1 MNSSA
6 DSIEFK
12 PPQSGRWLGPMGLAV
27 IVHVL
32 LIVALTWGVHWQKD
46 NTPTFE
52 AELWSPVAQKAAPR
66 AVEPP
71 PPPPPPPA
79 PRPAPKPEPK
89 PQPAPEPAPVKKD
102 ADIAVEQAKKLKE
115 EQERQRLAQE
125 KAKKEKAERERVE
138 KEKRERERK
147 LAEEKKKKEAEEQKK
162 RLAEQKRKE
171 EAAKRK
177 LEEDRQQASQ
187 RIRDEQMRRILGQA
201 GATGAPDSTGTAQR
215 SSGPS
220 SSYAGMV
227 AARIR
232 PNIIYTQDFPSR
244 LATEVEVRAQPDGR
258 ITDRRVVR
266 SSGNRDWDE
275 AALRAIDRTGSLP
288 RDVDGRVP
296 SPIVIVVRP
305 MD

>member
-1 MNSSA
+1 
-6 DSIEFK
+6 
-12 PPQSGRWLGPMGLAV
+12 MGLAV

-32 LIVALTWGVHWQKD
+32 LIAALTWGVHWKQD
-46 NTPTFE
+46 ATPTFE
-52 AELWSPVAQKAAPR
+52 AELWSPVARQAAPR

-71 PPPPPPPA
+71 PPPPQPE
-79 PRPAPKPEPK
+79 PKPEPQPEPKPEPRPK
-89 PQPAPEPAPVKKD
+89 PQAEPEPVKK
-102 ADIAVEQAKKLKE
+102 APDIAVEQAKKQKE
-115 EQERQRLAQE
+115 EQERKRLAEE
-125 KAKKEKAERERVE
+125 KARKDKAERERRE
-138 KEKRERERK
+138 RQERERK
-147 LAEEKKKKEAEEQKK
+147 LAEEKKKKEAEERQK

-171 EAAKRK
+171 EEARRK
-177 LEEDRQQASQ
+177 LAEERQRATAAA
-187 RIRDEQMRRILGQA
+187 REDQMRRILGQA
-201 GATGAPDSTGTAQR
+201 GATGAPTSTGTAQR

-227 AARIR
+227 ASRIR
-232 PNIIYTQDFPSR
+232 PNIIYTQDFPPR
-244 LATEVEVRAQPDGR
+244 LATEVEVRAQPDGT

>member
-1 MNSSA
+1 
-6 DSIEFK
+6 
-12 PPQSGRWLGPMGLAV
+12 MGLAV
-27 IVHVL
+27 FVHVL
-32 LIVALTWGVHWQKD
+32 LIAALTWGVHWKQD
-46 NTPTFE
+46 ANPSFE
-52 AELWSPVAQKAAPR
+52 VELWSPVAQQAAPR

-71 PPPPPPPA
+71 PPPPPPPE
-79 PRPAPKPEPK
+79 PRPTPRPEPKSEPK
-89 PQPAPEPAPVKKD
+89 PQPAPPPKQE
-102 ADIAVEQAKKLKE
+102 ADIAIEQAKKQRE
-115 EQERQRLAQE
+115 EQERKRLAEE
-125 KAKKEKAERERVE
+125 KAKKDKAERERRE
-138 KEKRERERK
+138 KQERERK

-162 RLAEQKRKE
+162 RLAEQKRKAE
-171 EAAKRK
+171 EAKRK
-177 LEEDRQQASQ
+177 LEEERQLASQ
-187 RIRDEQMRRILGQA
+187 RIREEQMRRILGQA
-201 GATGAPDSTGTAQR
+201 GATGAPSSTGTAQR
-215 SSGPS
+215 ASGPS

-232 PNIIYTQDFPSR
+232 PNIIYTEDFPSR